1 MVQSSTAP
9 FFTIWGRLNSHN
21 VKKVVWFA
29 EELGL
34 QWQRHDLGGT
44 FGYTEDYLA
53 KNPNRLVPMIE
64 DGKIALWESNAILRY
79 MAAEYGGERWFPT
92 DPIDRALADRWM
104 DWQITYAEAQRLP
117 FLSMARLARDQW
129 DMAAIARDL
138 DSCAR
143 QLAVLE
149 RHLSANSWLSGGRF
163 GIGDIP
169 MGAYAYTW
177 FSLPYDQFERD
188 RPEFPAI
195 AEWYARIRERPGY
208 SSYVMI
214 PLT

>member
-1 MVQSSTAP
+1 MTKP

-34 QWQRHDLGGT
+34 DYQRIDIGGS

-64 DGKIALWESNAILRY
+64 DGKISLWESNAILRY
-79 MAAEYGGERWFPT
+79 MAAEYGGERWFPA
-92 DPIDRALADRWM
+92 DPLDRATGDRWM
-104 DWQITYAEAQRLP
+104 DWQVTYADAQRLP
-117 FLSMARLARDQW
+117 FLSFARVKPEEW
-129 DMAAIARDL
+129 DHAAIARDVAR
-138 DSCAR
+138 CAA
-143 QLAVLE
+143 QLAILDRYLTE
-149 RHLSANSWLSGGRF
+149 QPWLSGGRF

-169 MGAYAYTW
+169 MGVYAYTW
-177 FSLPYDQFERD
+177 FSLPFDK
-188 RPEFPAI
+188 PEFPAL
-195 AEWYARIRERPGY
+195 ADWYARIQERPGFAP
-208 SSYVMI
+208 YVMI